1 VVAAGRVGAV
11 GPPACPVASLV
22 VTDSGLMLVTWF
34 HGDEPERAGTYA
46 QTLGD
51 AASLAHYETYL
62 RCVDLCVA
70 SFRRW
75 NPDSRAVVVLNPRA
89 DGAITPERR
98 AFWAS
103 IGVDQAVA
111 ANTHRPDQ
119 DLYSRWQNQTYLFDV
134 IAAAIEGVDDAQ
146 AVAVIDS
153 DVIIR
158 RPLDAMAAE
167 IRAAGYLPMEIPFAL
182 DQDVHGVS
190 RQDLQRLHTVWS
202 GRQLDFAPAY
212 QGGELVAGTAAE
224 LRRLL
229 TDVESVYRWALDEQ
243 VAGRPHP
250 NEEAQMIS
258 LARPV
263 HSEDIRGNRW
273 IERIWTQ
280 PWTHR
285 SVPANVTDIPMWH
298 LPAEK
303 KTGLKALQR
312 QALATGSWFWGAAEQ
327 AWDERV
333 QDAVGVPGYKSGKYV
348 RDSLALAHRVPAAA
362 LRRLRSSSD
371 RGTGVAPQR

>member
-1 VVAAGRVGAV
+1 MRRRRVGARG
-11 GPPACPVASLV
+11 GPGRPIASLV
-22 VTDSGLMLVTWF
+22 VTDRGLMLVTWF

-62 RCVDLCVA
+62 RCVDLCTA

-89 DGAITPERR
+89 DGAINPERR
-98 AFWAS
+98 TFWAS
-103 IGVDQAVA
+103 LGVEQVVA
-111 ANTHRPDQ
+111 QNTHRPDQ

-134 IAAAIEGVDDAQ
+134 IAAAVEGVDDAQ
-146 AVAVIDS
+146 AVAVLDS
-153 DVIIR
+153 DVVVR
-158 RPLDAMAAE
+158 RPLGAMAAE
-167 IRAAGYLPMEIPFAL
+167 IRAAGFLPMEIPFSA
-182 DQDVHGVS
+182 DQDVHGVT
-190 RQDLQRLHTVWS
+190 REDLRSLHGAWR
-202 GRQLDFAPAY
+202 GHGLGFLPAY
-212 QGGELVAGTAAE
+212 QGGELVAGTAGE

-229 TDVESVYRWALDEQ
+229 ADVESVYRWALEEQ

-258 LARPV
+258 IARPV
-263 HSEDIRGNRW
+263 RSEDVRGNAW

-285 SVPANVTDIPMWH
+285 AVPENAAELPLWH

-303 KTGLKALQR
+303 KTGLKSLHRPAL
-312 QALATGSWFWGAAEQ
+312 TPDSWFWRAAEE
-327 AWDERV
+327 AWDQRV
-333 QDAVGVPGYKSGKYV
+333 QDAVGVPGYRSGKYV
-348 RDSLALAHRVPAAA
+348 RDSLALAPRVPAAA
-362 LRRLRSSSD
+362 LRRLRSASG
-371 RGTGVAPQR
+371 RATGVAPQR

>member
-1 VVAAGRVGAV
+1 MVAVGRVDAE
-11 GPPACPVASLV
+11 GPPTRLVASVV

-34 HGDEPERAGTYA
+34 HGDEPDRAGTYA

-62 RCVDLCVA
+62 RCVDVCVA

-75 NPDSRAVVVLNPRA
+75 NPASRAVVVLNPRA
-89 DGAITPERR
+89 DETLSAERR

-103 IGVDQAVA
+103 IGVESTVAV
-111 ANTHRPDQ
+111 NTHRPDQ

-134 IAAAIEGVDDAQ
+134 IAAALEGVDEDG

-153 DVIIR
+153 DVVIR
-158 RPLDAMAAE
+158 RNLDGMAADVRE
-167 IRAAGYLPMEIPFAL
+167 AGFLPMEVPFAP
-182 DQDVHGVS
+182 DQEVHGVS
-190 RQDLQRLHTVWS
+190 REDLRRLHMAWS
-202 GRQLDFAPAY
+202 GRALDFAPAY
-212 QGGELVAGTAAE
+212 QGGELVAGTAGE

-229 TDVESVYRWALDEQ
+229 DAVESVYRWALGEQ
-243 VAGRPHP
+243 VAGRLHP

-263 HSEDIRGNRW
+263 RSEDVRGNAW

-285 SVPANVTDIPMWH
+285 AVPANAADLALWH

-303 KTGLKALQR
+303 KTGLRALHR
-312 QALATGSWFWGAAEQ
+312 PALAPASWFWTASQ
-327 AWDERV
+327 VAWDQRV
-333 QDAVGVPGYKSGKYV
+333 QDAVGAPGYPSGKYV
-348 RDSLALAHRVPAAA
+348 RDSIALAHRLPGAA
-362 LRRLRSSSD
+362 LRRLRAPSL
-371 RGTGVAPQR
+371 RGTGVAPG